1 MVGPLQKTV
10 VVVSKHTNRGEE
22 QKLISPGVVVGWGWG
37 GRGGQ
42 CVSVPGRGKQQRMG
56 CALKGWPAMPGKF
69 RTHPFERKRG
79 GTGPAPLPGGNL

>member
-22 QKLISPGVVVGWGWG
+22 QKLISPGVVVGWGG